1 ENTASTQ
8 PEHTRSEQPSSVS
21 RGHNLHRKHKTEMS
35 SSAAKK
41 GVSMVVATSMAAVE
55 ALKDQAGLCRWD
67 YALRSL
73 YHRAVVTGRR
83 AVPASLSSSSSSQ
96 AAVGRAARPR
106 RSEEEKLHKAYHIVC
121 WGPN

>member
-1 ENTASTQ
+1 
-8 PEHTRSEQPSSVS
+8 
-21 RGHNLHRKHKTEMS
+21 MS

-41 GVSMVVATSMAAVE
+41 GASMVVATSMAAVE

-83 AVPASLSSSSSSQ
+83 AVPASLSSSSSSSQ
-96 AAVGRAARPR
+96 AASGSAAAVGRAARPR

>member
-1 ENTASTQ
+1 MST
-8 PEHTRSEQPSSVS
+8 SVS
-21 RGHNLHRKHKTEMS
+21 
-35 SSAAKK
+35 KK
-41 GVSMVVATSMAAVE
+41 ASSMVVATTMAAVE

-73 YHRAVVTGRR
+73 YQRAVVTGSR
-83 AVPASLSSSSSSQ
+83 AVPVSLSSQASSSS
-96 AAVGRAARPR
+96 AAGARAARPR

>member
-1 ENTASTQ
+1 MSLSASKKA
-8 PEHTRSEQPSSVS
+8 SS
-21 RGHNLHRKHKTEMS
+21 L
-35 SSAAKK
+35 
-41 GVSMVVATSMAAVE
+41 VVAASMAAVE

-73 YHRAVVTGRR
+73 YQRAVVTGRR
-83 AVPASLSSSSSSQ
+83 AVPVSLTSSQ
-96 AAVGRAARPR
+96 ALSSGVARAARSR

>member
-1 ENTASTQ
+1 
-8 PEHTRSEQPSSVS
+8 
-21 RGHNLHRKHKTEMS
+21 MS

>member
-1 ENTASTQ
+1 MA
-8 PEHTRSEQPSSVS
+8 
-21 RGHNLHRKHKTEMS
+21 G
-35 SSAAKK
+35 AAKA
-41 GVSMVVATSMAAVE
+41 SWMVAMSVGAVE

-73 YHRAVVTGRR
+73 YHRAV
-83 AVPASLSSSSSSQ
+83 PASLSSSSQHAGSGSA

>member
-1 ENTASTQ
+1 
-8 PEHTRSEQPSSVS
+8 
-21 RGHNLHRKHKTEMS
+21 MS
-35 SSAAKK
+35 SSATKK
-41 GVSMVVATSMAAVE
+41 GASLVVATSMAAVE

-73 YHRAVVTGRR
+73 YHCAVVTGRR
-83 AVPASLSSSSSSQ
+83 AVPASLSSSSQAASGSA

-106 RSEEEKLHKAYHIVC
+106 RSEEELHKAYHVVC

>member
-1 ENTASTQ
+1 
-8 PEHTRSEQPSSVS
+8 
-21 RGHNLHRKHKTEMS
+21 
-35 SSAAKK
+35 
-41 GVSMVVATSMAAVE
+41 MVVATSMAAVE

-83 AVPASLSSSSSSQ
+83 AVPASLTSSSSQ
-96 AAVGRAARPR
+96 PASGSGAVVGRAARPR